1 MKIGITNKLKKIIQR
16 ELNLNYDNYELYYVL
31 ESWGKLRTFILKDK
45 RNNFLKVLIDDN
57 IVTSIA
63 IVRLKRIEDN
73 FPKFKIVNLISYS
86 YLNRK
91 FHITND
97 VSFNI
102 KKEDLKV
109 DNSFSV
115 FLKLCQFDDFTE
127 EINKN
132 AFKEDSYNEIR
143 DL

>member
-16 ELNLNYDNYELYYVL
+16 ELNINYDNYELYYVL

-45 RNNFLKVLIDDN
+45 YDNFLKVLIDDN
-57 IVTSIA
+57 MVTSIA
-63 IVRLKRIEDN
+63 IVRLKEIKDN
-73 FPKFKIVNLISYS
+73 FPEFKIVNLISYS
-86 YLNRK
+86 YLDRK

-127 EINKN
+127 EINRN
-132 AFKEDSYNEIR
+132 VFKEDSSNEIR

>member
-16 ELNLNYDNYELYYVL
+16 ELNINYDNYELYYVL
-31 ESWGKLRTFILKDK
+31 ESWGKLKIFLLKDK
-45 RNNFLKVLIDDN
+45 YDNFLKVLIDDN
-57 IVTSIA
+57 IITSIA

-73 FPKFKIVNLISYS
+73 FPEFRIVNLIGYS
-86 YLNRK
+86 YLDRK
-91 FHITND
+91 FHMTND
-97 VSFNI
+97 TLFNI

-127 EINKN
+127 EVNKN
-132 AFKEDSYNEIR
+132 AFKEDNYNEVW

>member
-1 MKIGITNKLKKIIQR
+1 MLKEIEEDR
-16 ELNLNYDNYELYYVL
+16 RLYL
-31 ESWGKLRTFILKDK
+31 Q
-45 RNNFLKVLIDDN
+45 
-57 IVTSIA
+57 
-63 IVRLKRIEDN
+63 RLKETKEKIKKEEQFQVEQWRKEIKDN
-73 FPKFKIVNLISYS
+73 FPEFKIVNLISYS
-86 YLNRK
+86 YLDRK

-127 EINKN
+127 EINRN
-132 AFKEDSYNEIR
+132 VFKEDSSNEIR

>member
-16 ELNLNYDNYELYYVL
+16 ELNINYDNYELYYVL
-31 ESWGKLRTFILKDK
+31 ESWGKLKIFLLKDK
-45 RNNFLKVLIDDN
+45 YDNFLKVLIDDN
-57 IVTSIA
+57 IITSIA

-73 FPKFKIVNLISYS
+73 FPEFKIINLIGYS
-86 YLNRK
+86 YLDRK
-91 FHITND
+91 FHTTND
-97 VSFNI
+97 ALFNI

-132 AFKEDSYNEIR
+132 AFKEDNYNEVW

>member
-16 ELNLNYDNYELYYVL
+16 ELNINYDNYELYYVL

-45 RNNFLKVLIDDN
+45 YDNFLKVLIDDN
-57 IVTSIA
+57 MVTSIA
-63 IVRLKRIEDN
+63 IVRLKEIKDN
-73 FPKFKIVNLISYS
+73 FPEFKIVNLISYS
-86 YLNRK
+86 YLDRK

-127 EINKN
+127 EINRN
-132 AFKEDSYNEIR
+132 AFKEDSSNEIR

>member
-16 ELNLNYDNYELYYVL
+16 ELNINYDNYELYYVL
-31 ESWGKLRTFILKDK
+31 ESWGKLKIFLLKDK
-45 RNNFLKVLIDDN
+45 YDNFLKVLIDDN
-57 IVTSIA
+57 IITSIA

-73 FPKFKIVNLISYS
+73 FPEFKIINLIGYS
-86 YLNRK
+86 YLDRK
-91 FHITND
+91 FHMTND
-97 VSFNI
+97 ALFNI

-127 EINKN
+127 EVNKN
-132 AFKEDSYNEIR
+132 AFKEDNYNEVW

>member
-16 ELNLNYDNYELYYVL
+16 ELNINYDNYELYYVL
-31 ESWGKLRTFILKDK
+31 ESWGKLKIFLLKDK
-45 RNNFLKVLIDDN
+45 YDNFLKVLIDDN
-57 IVTSIA
+57 IITSIA

-73 FPKFKIVNLISYS
+73 FPEFKIINLIGYS
-86 YLNRK
+86 YLDRK
-91 FHITND
+91 FHMTND
-97 VSFNI
+97 ALFNI

-127 EINKN
+127 EVNKN
-132 AFKEDSYNEIR
+132 AFKEDNYNEV
-143 DL
+143 

>member
-16 ELNLNYDNYELYYVL
+16 ELNINYDNYELYYVL

-45 RNNFLKVLIDDN
+45 YDNFLKVLIDDN
-57 IVTSIA
+57 MVTSMA
-63 IVRLKRIEDN
+63 IVRLKEIKDN
-73 FPKFKIVNLISYS
+73 FPEFKIVNLISYS
-86 YLNRK
+86 YLDRK

-127 EINKN
+127 EINRN
-132 AFKEDSYNEIR
+132 AFKEDSSNEIR